1 MLDTIAKALREKRFT
16 AGAINFDRYEV
27 KFEIDEKGK
36 PISVYF
42 KESKDANKLVEEF
55 MLLANRTVA
64 EKIGKAPKG
73 KKPKVLPYRIH
84 DLPDPGETG
93 QSGSVH
99 RTLWLQTPHKRN
111 QDGCI

>member
-1 MLDTIAKALREKRFT
+1 
-16 AGAINFDRYEV
+16 
-27 KFEIDEKGK
+27 
-36 PISVYF
+36 
-42 KESKDANKLVEEF
+42 

-84 DLPDPGETG
+84 DLPDPEKLDNLAP
-93 QSGSVH
+93 VH